1 MNQPRYSKVKS
12 RKHLDKMFWVLL
24 VSFLVFISLT
34 AYLAFSIVQEA
45 VSALG
50 NPPDELVIQEPPPE
64 PAQNQ
69 EKFLD
74 VSHPLQDGAGPPP
87 MPWDGKT
94 PVTMLLLGVDYR
106 DWVNG
111 NGPPLTDTIILATID
126 PQKQTAGMLS
136 LPRDLWV
143 DIPGY
148 GYHKINQAFSLGEAN
163 HEPAGGA
170 GLAIKTVESF
180 LDIPIPYYAQVD
192 FNAFIRVVDE
202 IGGVKINV
210 PETIQVDPLG
220 DNNTQILQP
229 GVQTLPGDIALA
241 YVRNRDTIGSDFDRI
256 QRQQQVI
263 LGIYKRLISF
273 EMIPIL
279 MNKAPTLYN
288 EVASGVKTNLTL
300 EQSVQL
306 AWLFTQIPQENIQ
319 NIFIG
324 SEHVTNAIS
333 WEGMAI
339 LQPIPEE
346 ILKMRDLLFSVEPA
360 YSPEIVV
367 NMDPVDRILDENA
380 DVIIRNGTLTP
391 GLAAQTQEFLL
402 ERDIN
407 ITWVGNA
414 DQIYSGT
421 TLIDYTGKPYTV
433 AYLAEILNIPPNKIF
448 QRFDPE
454 SAVDIAVILGEDWA
468 ENNDLP

>member
-1 MNQPRYSKVKS
+1 MNQPRYTKGKI
-12 RKHLDKMFWVLL
+12 KKPHDKMFWVLL
-24 VSFLVFISLT
+24 VSFLVFVSLT
-34 AYLAFSIVQEA
+34 AYLAFSMVQDA

-50 NPPDELVIQEPPPE
+50 NAPDRPVIQEPPPE

-74 VSHPLQDGAGPPP
+74 VSNPLQTGNGPPP
-87 MPWDGKT
+87 IPWDGKT
-94 PVTMLLLGVDYR
+94 PVTLLLLGVDYR

-126 PQKQTAGMLS
+126 PQSRTAGMLS

-148 GYHKINQAFSLGEAN
+148 GYHKINQAYSLGEAN

-170 GLAIKTVESF
+170 GLVLKTVEGF
-180 LDIPIPYYAQVD
+180 LDIPIPYYALVD

-210 PETIQVDPLG
+210 PESIEVDPLG
-220 DNNTQILQP
+220 DNNTQTLQP
-229 GVQTLPGDIALA
+229 GVQTLPGEIALA
-241 YVRNRDTIGSDFDRI
+241 YVRTRDTAGSDFDRI

-263 LGIYKRLISF
+263 LGIQKRLISF
-273 EMIPIL
+273 EIIPIL
-279 MNKAPTLYN
+279 MDKAPTLYN
-288 EVASGVKTNLTL
+288 DVASGVKTNLTL
-300 EQSVQL
+300 EQTVQL
-306 AWLFTQIPQENIQ
+306 AWLTTRIPESNIK
-319 NIFIG
+319 NLLIG
-324 SEHVTNAIS
+324 SEQVTNAIS

-346 ILKMRDLLFSVEPA
+346 ILKMRDLLFSVEPVS
-360 YSPEIVV
+360 SPEIVV
-367 NMDPVDRILDENA
+367 NMDPVDRIIEENA
-380 DVIIRNGTLTP
+380 NVIIRNGTITP
-391 GLAAQTQEFLL
+391 GLATRTQEYLL

-407 ITWVGNA
+407 VTWVGNA
-414 DQIYSGT
+414 DQVYAGT

-454 SAVDIAVILGEDWA
+454 STVDITIILGEDWV

>member
-1 MNQPRYSKVKS
+1 MNQPRYTKERTK
-12 RKHLDKMFWVLL
+12 KPLDKMFWVLL

-50 NPPDELVIQEPPPE
+50 NAPDQLVIQEPPPA

-74 VSHPLQDGAGPPP
+74 ISNPLQTGNGPPP
-87 MPWDGKT
+87 MAWDGKT

-111 NGPPLTDTIILATID
+111 NGPTLTDTIILATID
-126 PQKQTAGMLS
+126 PQTQTAGMLS

-143 DIPGY
+143 EIPGY
-148 GYHKINQAFSLGEAN
+148 GYHKINQAYSLGEAN
-163 HEPAGGA
+163 HEPTGGA
-170 GLAIKTVESF
+170 GLVIKTVEGF

-192 FNAFIRVVDE
+192 FNTFIRVVDE
-202 IGGVKINV
+202 INGVKINV
-210 PETIQVDPLG
+210 PETIKVDPLG

-229 GVQTLPGDIALA
+229 GVQTLPGEIALA
-241 YVRNRDTIGSDFDRI
+241 YVRNRDTAGSDFDRI

-263 LGIYKRLISF
+263 LGIHKRLISF

-300 EQSVQL
+300 QQAVQL
-306 AWLFTQIPQENIQ
+306 AWLVTQIPEENIQ
-319 NIFIG
+319 NLFIG
-324 SEHVTNAIS
+324 SEQVTNAIS

-346 ILKMRDLLFSVEPA
+346 ILKMRDLLFLVEPA
-360 YSPEIVV
+360 ASPEIVV
-367 NMDPVDRILDENA
+367 NMDPVDRIIEENA
-380 DVIIRNGTLTP
+380 EVLVRNGTLTP
-391 GLAAQTQEFLL
+391 GLAARTQEYLL
-402 ERDIN
+402 GKQ
-407 ITWVGNA
+407 ITVTGVENA
-414 DQIYSGT
+414 DQIYAGT

-433 AYLAEILNIPPNKIF
+433 EYLAAILNIPPSKIF
-448 QRFDPE
+448 QRFDPN
-454 SAVDIAVILGEDWA
+454 SKVDITIILGEDWV

>member
-1 MNQPRYSKVKS
+1 
-12 RKHLDKMFWVLL
+12 MFWVLL

-263 LGIYKRLISF
+263 LGIHKRLISF